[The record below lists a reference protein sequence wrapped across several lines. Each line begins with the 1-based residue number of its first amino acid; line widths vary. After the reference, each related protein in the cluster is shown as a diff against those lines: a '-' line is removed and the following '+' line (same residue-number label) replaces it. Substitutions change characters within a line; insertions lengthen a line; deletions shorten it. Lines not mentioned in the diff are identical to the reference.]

1 MYAVL
6 LVFSLV
12 LASIAF
18 LAYRQSS
25 NPKIL
30 FVAVAFGMFTLKAVI
45 LSAQVFYS
53 IFSKDDLLLVS
64 SLIDVGIVATIFFA
78 TLKS

>member
-1 MYAVL
+1 L

-12 LASIAF
+12 LAAIAF

-30 FVAVAFGMFTLKAVI
+30 LLVVAFGLFALKAVI
-45 LSAQVFYS
+45 LSVQVFVDILS
-53 IFSKDDLLLVS
+53 QDDLWLVS

>member
-1 MYAVL
+1 M

-12 LASIAF
+12 LAAIAF

-25 NPKIL
+25 SPKIL
-30 FVAVAFGMFTLKAVI
+30 LLVVAFGLFALKAVI
-45 LSAQVFYS
+45 LSVQVFVDILS
-53 IFSKDDLLLVS
+53 QDDLWLVS